1 MLRLD
6 RPLVVFDIEST
17 GTTPRKDRIIELAA
31 VKLMPDGTEISKC
44 WLMNPGVK
52 IPPET
57 TKIHG
62 ITDEIVK
69 DCPTFADKA
78 DEIFAF
84 FEGCDLSGF
93 NADRFDIPCL
103 EEEFARVG
111 KNFAPSSRRHVDVQ
125 RIYHR
130 MEPRDLSAAVR
141 FYLGRDH
148 TGALEAA
155 MKYFVLGS
163 LASGVLLYGL
173 SMLYGAAGTLSV
185 NEVLGMVAG
194 GGVKPVA
201 LVFALV
207 FVVAGLAFKLGAAP
221 FHMWVPDVY
230 QGAPTAVTLLIGTV
244 PKLAAFAMA
253 IRLLVQG
260 LLPLAQDWQLMLALL
275 ATVSLLLGNLAAIM
289 QTNLKRMLAY
299 STISHMG
306 FVLLGLMSG
315 VVDADVQTAANAYS
329 AAMFYMVTYVLTTL
343 AAFGLMLALARK
355 GFESEEIADFA
366 GLHQRQ
372 PLYAAVMALVM
383 FSLAGVPPLAGFQG
397 KLVVLQALVAA
408 GRPLYTALAVFAVL
422 ISVVGA
428 FYYLR
433 VIKVMYFDEAAED
446 TPIAAQPDMQA
457 LLALNGML
465 LLFYGIL
472 PGGLLTLCSEAVLR
486 MLQH

>member
-148 TGALEAA
+148 AGAHGAEADA
-155 MKYFVLGS
+155 R
-163 LASGVLLYGL
+163 A
-173 SMLYGAAGTLSV
+173 TL
-185 NEVLGMVAG
+185 EVLKAQMEKYPGLPQTVGEMDEYLVPHDPLNADRYGMLRWKDG
-194 GGVKPVA
+194 ELTINFGKKKGESLRK
-201 LVFALV
+201 
-207 FVVAGLAFKLGAAP
+207 
-221 FHMWVPDVY
+221 
-230 QGAPTAVTLLIGTV
+230 
-244 PKLAAFAMA
+244 
-253 IRLLVQG
+253 
-260 LLPLAQDWQLMLALL
+260 LML
-275 ATVSLLLGNLAAIM
+275 NEP
-289 QTNLKRMLAY
+289 N
-299 STISHMG
+299 
-306 FVLLGLMSG
+306 
-315 VVDADVQTAANAYS
+315 
-329 AAMFYMVTYVLTTL
+329 
-343 AAFGLMLALARK
+343 
-355 GFESEEIADFA
+355 
-366 GLHQRQ
+366 
-372 PLYAAVMALVM
+372 
-383 FSLAGVPPLAGFQG
+383 
-397 KLVVLQALVAA
+397 
-408 GRPLYTALAVFAVL
+408 
-422 ISVVGA
+422 
-428 FYYLR
+428 YLR
-433 VIKVMYFDEAAED
+433 WIVKGDFDTEVKAIVRDLME
-446 TPIAAQPDMQA
+446 
-457 LLALNGML
+457 NGR
-465 LLFYGIL
+465 L
-472 PGGLLTLCSEAVLR
+472 PPR
-486 MLQH
+486 P

>member
-148 TGALEAA
+148 TGAHGAEADA
-155 MKYFVLGS
+155 R
-163 LASGVLLYGL
+163 A
-173 SMLYGAAGTLSV
+173 TL
-185 NEVLGMVAG
+185 EVLKAQMEKYPELPQTVGEMDEYLVPHDPLNADRYGMLRWKDG
-194 GGVKPVA
+194 ELTINFGKKKGESLRK
-201 LVFALV
+201 
-207 FVVAGLAFKLGAAP
+207 
-221 FHMWVPDVY
+221 
-230 QGAPTAVTLLIGTV
+230 
-244 PKLAAFAMA
+244 
-253 IRLLVQG
+253 
-260 LLPLAQDWQLMLALL
+260 LML
-275 ATVSLLLGNLAAIM
+275 NEP
-289 QTNLKRMLAY
+289 N
-299 STISHMG
+299 
-306 FVLLGLMSG
+306 
-315 VVDADVQTAANAYS
+315 
-329 AAMFYMVTYVLTTL
+329 
-343 AAFGLMLALARK
+343 
-355 GFESEEIADFA
+355 
-366 GLHQRQ
+366 
-372 PLYAAVMALVM
+372 
-383 FSLAGVPPLAGFQG
+383 
-397 KLVVLQALVAA
+397 
-408 GRPLYTALAVFAVL
+408 
-422 ISVVGA
+422 
-428 FYYLR
+428 YLR
-433 VIKVMYFDEAAED
+433 WIVKGDFDTEVKAIVRDLME
-446 TPIAAQPDMQA
+446 
-457 LLALNGML
+457 NGR
-465 LLFYGIL
+465 L
-472 PGGLLTLCSEAVLR
+472 PPR
-486 MLQH
+486 P

>member
-148 TGALEAA
+148 AGAHGAEADA
-155 MKYFVLGS
+155 R
-163 LASGVLLYGL
+163 A
-173 SMLYGAAGTLSV
+173 TL
-185 NEVLGMVAG
+185 EVLKAQMEKYPELPQTVGEMDEYLVPHDPMNADRYGMLRWKDG
-194 GGVKPVA
+194 ELTINFGKKKGESLRK
-201 LVFALV
+201 
-207 FVVAGLAFKLGAAP
+207 
-221 FHMWVPDVY
+221 
-230 QGAPTAVTLLIGTV
+230 
-244 PKLAAFAMA
+244 
-253 IRLLVQG
+253 
-260 LLPLAQDWQLMLALL
+260 LML
-275 ATVSLLLGNLAAIM
+275 NEP
-289 QTNLKRMLAY
+289 N
-299 STISHMG
+299 
-306 FVLLGLMSG
+306 
-315 VVDADVQTAANAYS
+315 
-329 AAMFYMVTYVLTTL
+329 
-343 AAFGLMLALARK
+343 
-355 GFESEEIADFA
+355 
-366 GLHQRQ
+366 
-372 PLYAAVMALVM
+372 
-383 FSLAGVPPLAGFQG
+383 
-397 KLVVLQALVAA
+397 
-408 GRPLYTALAVFAVL
+408 
-422 ISVVGA
+422 
-428 FYYLR
+428 YLR
-433 VIKVMYFDEAAED
+433 WIVKGDFDTEVKAIVRDLME
-446 TPIAAQPDMQA
+446 
-457 LLALNGML
+457 NGR
-465 LLFYGIL
+465 L
-472 PGGLLTLCSEAVLR
+472 PPR
-486 MLQH
+486 P